1 MNSRRNFLKGSL
13 AATAGLIATAALPAS
28 AFEMQKTAGFTY
40 SSNTPGKWKGKEAG
54 HAPKI
59 SISGNKVTIST
70 DHVMSEGHYIVK
82 HTLLDVNG
90 VVLGEQTYYPSHKKA
105 EATFTITGKH
115 SRLYATSFC
124 NLHDLWVTE
133 HRA

>member
-13 AATAGLIATAALPAS
+13 AATVGLIATAALPAS
-28 AFEMQKTAGFTY
+28 ACGMQQTAGFTY
-40 SSNTPGKWKGKEAG
+40 STNAPGKWKGKEAG

-59 SISGNKVTIST
+59 SITGNKVTVST
-70 DHVMSEGHYIVK
+70 DHGMSEGHYIVR
-82 HTLLDVNG
+82 HTLLDAHG
-90 VVLGEQTYYPSHKKA
+90 EVLGEQTYYPSQKKA
-105 EATFTITGKH
+105 ETTFTITGKH

-124 NLHDLWVTE
+124 NLHDLWITE